1 MNKVILLL
9 GSNLGN
15 KKNNITKAL
24 NIIDS
29 KIGQIKKR
37 SNIIESEPEDYISS
51 NKYLNIGITVYTSLS
66 PIQLLKLIKEIEKS
80 LGRINDSFISGKY
93 EDRTID
99 IDIVYFNTTL
109 FNFYSK
115 SLIIPH
121 ISHISKRT
129 FSKKILYE
137 LV

>member
-15 KKNNITKAL
+15 KKNNISQA
-24 NIIDS
+24 IGFIDS
-29 KIGQIKKR
+29 KIGRIIKR
-37 SNIIESEPEDYISS
+37 SNLIESEPEDYISS
-51 NKYLNIGITVYTSLS
+51 NNYLNMGIVICTDLS
-66 PIQLLKLIKEIEKS
+66 PTQLLKSIKDIEKS
-80 LGRINDSFISGKY
+80 LGRLNDTFVNGKY

-99 IDIVYFNTTL
+99 IDIVSFNSIL
-109 FNFYSK
+109 FYSE
-115 SLIIPH
+115 SLKIPH
-121 ISHISKRT
+121 ISHLTKRS